1 MSRPAVF
8 LDRDG
13 TIIWDPAYLTQLTQL
28 RLLRGAASAIRLLNR
43 SGFAVVIATNQSGV
57 ARGLLTE
64 ETLRTIHEALLVRLR
79 RRGARIDAVYYCPY
93 HPEAEVPEYRV
104 DSDCRKPAPGMLLQ
118 AARELDLDLSRSYSI
133 GDSARDLEAGRRA
146 GCKTVLVLTGSG
158 RRTEANWARAW
169 QPDHVA
175 ADLRAAVTWILEQAE

>member
-13 TIIWDPAYLTQLTQL
+13 TIIWDPSYLTQLSQL
-28 RLLRGAASAIRLLNR
+28 RLLRGAAAAIRLLNR
-43 SGFAVVIATNQSGV
+43 AGFAVVIATNQSGV

-64 ETLRTIHEALLVRLR
+64 ETLRTIHDALLLRLR
-79 RRGARIDAVYYCPY
+79 RRGAHLDGIYYCPY
-93 HPEAEVPEYRV
+93 HPEAEVSQYRV

-118 AARELDLDLSRSYSI
+118 AARELDLDLSRSYSV

-146 GCKTVLVLTGSG
+146 GCRAVLVLTGSG
-158 RRTEANWARAW
+158 RRTLGNWAHEW
-169 QPDHVA
+169 PPDYVA
-175 ADLRAAVTWILEQAE
+175 KDLRAAAAWILEQAE